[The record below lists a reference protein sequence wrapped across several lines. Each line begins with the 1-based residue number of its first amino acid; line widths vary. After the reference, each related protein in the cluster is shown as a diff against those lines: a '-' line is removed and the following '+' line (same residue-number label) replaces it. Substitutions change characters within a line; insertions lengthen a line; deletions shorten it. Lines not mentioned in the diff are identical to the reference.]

1 MEKIQKNISNLS
13 ISTKINSTNSI
24 NSIVNFLDNNQ
35 DVARIIFKDF
45 LSYKPLYNNKKNL
58 IDLST
63 YEFTMVFEEDKE
75 QILQTYHTCDTLITL
90 KKLLE
95 KAIRKDLKKNAY
107 EIYIT
112 FVKKKFNRKSSFYR
126 NLRKKIEKTIEDE
139 YNKQNIDYYLIE
151 SLRWCHFLLIEISN
165 IYYYKDKD
173 IFWMTQYIEWQNCFE
188 SCNIGYY

>member
-35 DVARIIFKDF
+35 DVAKIILKDF

-75 QILQTYHTCDTLITL
+75 QILQTYHTCVTLLTL

>member
-75 QILQTYHTCDTLITL
+75 QILQTYHTCVTLLTL